1 MSTLSKFK
9 GKKKGLHID
18 YIFVT
23 EEFNVRKSEIIYYN
37 KSGKYPSDHYPISAE
52 LEIIE

>member
-1 MSTLSKFK
+1 
-9 GKKKGLHID
+9 KGLHID